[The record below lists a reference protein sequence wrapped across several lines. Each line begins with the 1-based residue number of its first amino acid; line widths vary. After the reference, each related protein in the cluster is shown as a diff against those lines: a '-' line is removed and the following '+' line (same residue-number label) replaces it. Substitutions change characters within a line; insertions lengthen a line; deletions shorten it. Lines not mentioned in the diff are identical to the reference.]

1 MDNAQSTKAET
12 LQEAKPAVK
21 AKRRKLPSGRSD
33 MRKPNWIKM
42 RPPAGENYLRLKEMF
57 KELNLATVCQEA
69 QCPNISECWAGGTAT
84 IMIMGEVCT
93 RGCRFCDVKTG
104 NPKGEIDSDEPRKV
118 SYAVSQMGLEY
129 LVMTSVDRDDLPD
142 QGASHF
148 AETIS
153 LLRFM
158 DKKLI
163 VEVLTP
169 DFTAK
174 PELVK
179 LLVDAKPHV
188 FAHNIETVEELSP
201 MVRDPRADYRQSLK
215 VLKMVKEMDPEMYTK
230 SSLMLGLGETDE
242 QIKQSLKDLREVG
255 CDVVTFGQYL
265 QPRPRHLKVHEFV
278 TPEKFEY
285 WKEYAESMGFLY
297 VASGPL
303 VRSSYKAGEFFMK
316 GVIES
321 KEKAKEKN
329 LKKITDKEQQ
339 GEN

>member
-1 MDNAQSTKAET
+1 MDNAQSSKT
-12 LQEAKPAVK
+12 EAKP
-21 AKRRKLPSGRSD
+21 KRAKLPSGKSD
-33 MRKPNWIKM
+33 LRKPKWIKM

-158 DKKLI
+158 DTKLI

-169 DFTAK
+169 DFGAQ

-179 LLVDAKPHV
+179 QLVDAKPHV

-201 MVRDPRADYRQSLK
+201 MVRDPRADYRQSLR
-215 VLKMVKEMDPEMYTK
+215 VLEMVKEMDPKMYTK

-242 QIKQSLKDLREVG
+242 QIKQSLKDLRDVD

-265 QPRPRHLKVHEFV
+265 QPRKRHLKVHEFV
-278 TPEKFEY
+278 TPEKFQY
-285 WKEYAESMGFLY
+285 WQEYAEGLGFLY

-303 VRSSYKAGEFFMK
+303 VRSSYKAGEYFMK
-316 GVIES
+316 GVIE
-321 KEKAKEKN
+321 KRNAQEKLNEEN
-329 LKKITDKEQQ
+329 LLK
-339 GEN
+339 